1 MAAKTESLIEEI
13 KEEVKEL
20 QRDIKDLL
28 YIAEKFAPVY
38 QCSECN
44 RYTREGYV
52 CVHCGTDN
60 S

>member
-1 MAAKTESLIEEI
+1 MAAKTESLI
-13 KEEVKEL
+13 EEVKEL

-28 YIAEKFAPVY
+28 YIAENFAPVY
-38 QCSECN
+38 QCRECN